1 MCAEIPLFYNNSK
14 INYFLKLKMSLL
26 KSWMTDI
33 LLEVTN
39 SEMQLVAKEV
49 IQYEKDLKLK
59 QQLKKTKAS
68 LNISYGLGFRVRER
82 RGV

>member
-1 MCAEIPLFYNNSK
+1 
-14 INYFLKLKMSLL
+14 
-26 KSWMTDI
+26 
-33 LLEVTN
+33 
-39 SEMQLVAKEV
+39 MQLVAKEV

-82 RGV
+82 RGVWRSILKPG